1 MINSLQQQ
9 QTHHNSSI
17 CQNCFIQLNNL
28 DQHQM
33 IADKIKFD
41 LLNSYNH
48 FHRLHDDDDVKVKI
62 ETMDIPMPEMIYND
76 ENDEDDEE
84 EMDDEEYLVD
94 SEKLNVVPVDIIFK
108 KSPEKKTQSKKKRG
122 PKKQAP
128 MDEKIITHVINGQV
142 HYQCR
147 DPSCN
152 RTMVKLSQMKQHV
165 LIHTSERNIC
175 CQECGMM
182 FKTQSCLY
190 SHRKIHMERDRM
202 IW

>member
-1 MINSLQQQ
+1 
-9 QTHHNSSI
+9 
-17 CQNCFIQLNNL
+17 
-28 DQHQM
+28 M
-33 IADKIKFD
+33 IADKIKID
-41 LLNSYNH
+41 LLNTYNQ
-48 FHRLHDDDDVKVKI
+48 LHLDDVKVKI
-62 ETMDIPMPEMIYND
+62 ETMDIPMPDMIFND
-76 ENDEDDEE
+76 ENDEEDDEE
-84 EMDDEEYLVD
+84 EDDEDD
-94 SEKLNVVPVDIIFK
+94 SERIDVLPVDIILK
-108 KSPEKKTQSKKKRG
+108 KSPEKRAKKKRG
-122 PKKQAP
+122 PKKQASL
-128 MDEKIITHVINGQV
+128 DDKIITHVINGQV

-147 DPSCN
+147 DASCN